1 MSPSKSS
8 STALAFRCSVPTWTA
23 MSCEPC
29 MIVSPRA
36 SCSAHE
42 KSREK
47 ITNEWQVRR
56 ICSAI
61 SSTTVTNEFLSTSKV
76 TGSSPM
82 SAGLHPDVEPL
93 VDLGPDAG
101 RYERGRV
108 ELVDHRGALE
118 PDPGGQV
125 PALVDRRVVRLAVE
139 VHRAGLDRV
148 PQGAVPRLLA
158 RELDLLGLARGHEL
172 QPVELDR
179 RVVAAVGELALVLGV
194 EAPHGR
200 VEIAVEGHLQR
211 APLAQVAHRDRAL
224 QSDAVRADALGGQQ
238 LAAV

>member
-8 STALAFRCSVPTWTA
+8 STALAFRCSVPTCTA

-56 ICSAI
+56 VCSAL

-76 TGSSPM
+76 TGSRVRSLVAI
-82 SAGLHPDVEPL
+82 SAHLHADVEVL
-93 VDLGPDAG
+93 VDLGLDA
-101 RYERGRV
+101 RWDERRRV

-118 PDPGGQV
+118 AHAGGQV
-125 PALVDRRVVRLAVE
+125 
-139 VHRAGLDRV
+139 
-148 PQGAVPRLLA
+148 LA
-158 RELDLLGLARGHEL
+158 REDRCVAWLVVSVEPALPSLGRLGQLR
-172 QPVELDR
+172 
-179 RVVAAVGELALVLGV
+179 LGV
-194 EAPHGR
+194 GVVPG
-200 VEIAVEGHLQR
+200 EGDVL
-211 APLAQVAHRDRAL
+211 
-224 QSDAVRADALGGQQ
+224 SG
-238 LAAV
+238 

>member
-8 STALAFRCSVPTWTA
+8 STALAFRCSVPTCTA

-61 SSTTVTNEFLSTSKV
+61 SSTTVTNEFLSTSNV
-76 TGSSPM
+76 TGSSVRSM
-82 SAGLHPDVEPL
+82 SAHLQPEVEPR
-93 VDLGPDAG
+93 VDLGAHPG
-101 RYERGRV
+101 RHQRRRV

-118 PDPGGQV
+118 AHARGEV
-125 PALVDRRVVRLAVE
+125 LTRVDGRVVRL
-139 VHRAGLDRV
+139 
-148 PQGAVPRLLA
+148 
-158 RELDLLGLARGHEL
+158 
-172 QPVELDR
+172 
-179 RVVAAVGELALVLGV
+179 
-194 EAPHGR
+194 
-200 VEIAVEGHLQR
+200 I
-211 APLAQVAHRDRAL
+211 
-224 QSDAVRADALGGQQ
+224 
-238 LAAV
+238 

>member
-47 ITNEWQVRR
+47 MTNEWQVRR

-76 TGSSPM
+76 TGLSVRCISD
-82 SAGLHPDVEPL
+82 LQPDVEPL
-93 VDLGPDAG
+93 VDRGLHA
-101 RYERGRV
+101 RRHERRGV
-108 ELVDHRGALE
+108 ELVDHRGPLE
-118 PDPGGQV
+118 LHAGGDV
-125 PALVDRRVVRLAVE
+125 GSFVD
-139 VHRAGLDRV
+139 
-148 PQGAVPRLLA
+148 
-158 RELDLLGLARGHEL
+158 
-172 QPVELDR
+172 
-179 RVVAAVGELALVLGV
+179 
-194 EAPHGR
+194 
-200 VEIAVEGHLQR
+200 
-211 APLAQVAHRDRAL
+211 
-224 QSDAVRADALGGQQ
+224 
-238 LAAV
+238 